1 METPIFFSLR
11 VRRDNYSFQTSLSQ
25 RLGDSRVLSTS
36 RFTYTVPL
44 AEKDVDMS
52 SIKLEDLLAMISDE
66 NLQAEIS
73 SGQPV
78 GKEQL

>member
-1 METPIFFSLR
+1 
-11 VRRDNYSFQTSLSQ
+11 
-25 RLGDSRVLSTS
+25 
-36 RFTYTVPL
+36 
-44 AEKDVDMS
+44 MS

-66 NLQAEIS
+66 NLHAEIS